1 MFLIVYNWLDL
12 CIKKY
17 PKENS
22 NFHAKK
28 GSGLIIKVLEPYMS
42 MESKKIAKE
51 LHKKLKI

>member
-1 MFLIVYNWLDL
+1 MY
-12 CIKKY
+12 KKY

-42 MESKKIAKE
+42 MESKKITKE
-51 LHKKLKI
+51 LHKN